1 MAAIPIFYS
10 YGIQVAVLPTAILS
24 TNTDYPDYVLND
36 QTHQMRASI
45 KHWQKLGM
53 KFDAIYSGFIGN
65 PIQAELIQEAI
76 ASFSNEDTIILIDPV
91 LGDEGKLYSCYNDS
105 MIKAMQALLPHADI
119 ITPNLTEAAMLI
131 GKSWN
136 QQISDAELWDYCK
149 SLQTQGARNIV
160 ITSAPHLETQ
170 CTAVAL
176 LMEDHSFLHLDCAYL
191 PAVYP
196 GAGDVFASVLLAE
209 SLAGKSLPA
218 AAQAAVDFVYNGIQ
232 KSMLTGQDRRD
243 GICLD
248 LCLP

>member
-24 TNTDYPDYVLND
+24 TNTDYPDYVMDD
-36 QTHQMRASI
+36 QTQQMRASI
-45 KHWQKLGM
+45 RHWQKLGM

-65 PIQAELIQEAI
+65 PIQAELILEAI
-76 ASFSNEDTIILIDPV
+76 ASFSHEDTIILIDPV

-105 MIKAMQALLPHADI
+105 MISAMQALLPYADI
-119 ITPNLTEAAMLI
+119 ITPNLTEAALLL
-131 GKSWN
+131 GKTWN
-136 QQISDAELWDYCK
+136 PQVGEQEVQDYCTQ
-149 SLQTQGARNIV
+149 LQARGAHNIV
-160 ITSAPHLETQ
+160 ITSVPHLEAQ

-176 LMEDHSFLHLDCAYL
+176 LLEDSSFLHLDCAYL

-209 SLAGKSLPA
+209 ILAGKAVPEA
-218 AAQAAVDFVYNGIQ
+218 AKVAVDFVHNGIQ
-232 KSMLTGQDRRD
+232 KSMQTGQDRRD

-248 LCLP
+248 LVL